1 MMILEIK
8 YKKVKIVN
16 GNLIIWNKYRWNI
29 EKWIMRKLMSLIFE
43 RKKFMSRWRQSL
55 VNVRSPS
62 YLKQKTFDD
71 CL

>member
-8 YKKVKIVN
+8 YKKVKTVN

-43 RKKFMSRWRQSL
+43 RKKFMSRWSQSL

>member
-43 RKKFMSRWRQSL
+43 RKKFMSRWSQSL